1 MEKILLNRT
10 RLSRLVWDY
19 ILDSSFFSHWAN
31 REKILRS
38 ATELESLRVQASYNT
53 GSISSGACWVLYSL
67 SRYLKP
73 QVVAEVGT
81 FIGKSTNSIAQGMED
96 GGVESGSIFT
106 CDLSNDI
113 KLQISSAVSV
123 RQFPM
128 RDSAYM
134 FGQMASEG
142 IRANL
147 LFVDG
152 RLQDQDFALLGSVI
166 HEETVIALD
175 DFEGVEKG
183 VANAMALMGSL
194 QKTHALIYPPT
205 DSSLAEHGFLDGCKV
220 ALIIPMRLFAFSNQ

>member
-1 MEKILLNRT
+1 
-10 RLSRLVWDY
+10 
-19 ILDSSFFSHWAN
+19 
-31 REKILRS
+31 
-38 ATELESLRVQASYNT
+38 
-53 GSISSGACWVLYSL
+53 
-67 SRYLKP
+67 
-73 QVVAEVGT
+73 
-81 FIGKSTNSIAQGMED
+81 
-96 GGVESGSIFT
+96 
-106 CDLSNDI
+106 
-113 KLQISSAVSV
+113 
-123 RQFPM
+123 M

-152 RLQDQDFALLGSVI
+152 RLQDQDFALLGNVI

-183 VANAMALMGSL
+183 VANAMALMGAL
-194 QKTHALIYPPT
+194 QETHALIYPPT